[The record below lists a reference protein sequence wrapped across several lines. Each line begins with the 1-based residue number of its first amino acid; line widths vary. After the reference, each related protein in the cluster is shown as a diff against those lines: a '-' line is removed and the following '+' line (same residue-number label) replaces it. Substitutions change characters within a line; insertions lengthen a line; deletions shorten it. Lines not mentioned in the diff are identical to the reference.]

1 MNFIDFWN
9 KGKFDTNKVL
19 LSLTLVFFAYFVGS
33 SFLYIDLAFNFPDYE
48 IIGNDYVKN
57 LSLLLGKNRL
67 LLWLLLPFI
76 FVFAAL
82 IGCLYKIH
90 KLPLVA
96 IFTSREKID
105 WNRSYFAFSLW
116 GVMVV
121 GVTLIELLLHRDF
134 EIIFNLQRFLP
145 LFFLAL
151 LIVPIQTT
159 TEELL
164 FRGYILQGIKKR
176 TGSYITAIL
185 TSGVM
190 FGMMHIANPEILKM
204 GYHILIYYVAV
215 GVVLG
220 FIVYYDSGLE
230 LAMGFHAANNLITA
244 LLITSDWQAFQ
255 TDAIL
260 KDNHPPG
267 NGVTGILMASVMLC
281 LFFYI
286 VMKKYK
292 WAIFSK

>member
-19 LSLTLVFFAYFVGS
+19 LSLTVVFFAYLVGS
-33 SFLYIDLAFNFPDYE
+33 SFLYIDLAISFPNYE
-48 IIGNDYVKN
+48 IIGSDYVKE

-90 KLPLVA
+90 KLPFVA

-105 WNRSYFAFSLW
+105 WNRFYFAFSLW

-121 GVTLIELLLHRDF
+121 GVTLIELFLHRDF
-134 EIIFNLQRFLP
+134 EIIFNLQRFLS

-164 FRGYILQGIKKR
+164 FRGYIMQGIKKR
-176 TGSYITAIL
+176 TGSFITAIL

-267 NGVTGILMASVMLC
+267 SGITGILIASAMLC

-292 WAIFSK
+292 WAVFSK

>member
-19 LSLTLVFFAYFVGS
+19 LSLTVVFFAYLVGS
-33 SFLYIDLAFNFPDYE
+33 SFLYIDLAISFPNYE
-48 IIGNDYVKN
+48 IIGSDYVKE

-90 KLPLVA
+90 KLPFVA

-105 WNRSYFAFSLW
+105 WNRFYFAFSLW

-121 GVTLIELLLHRDF
+121 GVTLIELFLHRDF

-267 NGVTGILMASVMLC
+267 SGITGILIASAMLC

-292 WAIFSK
+292 WAVFSK